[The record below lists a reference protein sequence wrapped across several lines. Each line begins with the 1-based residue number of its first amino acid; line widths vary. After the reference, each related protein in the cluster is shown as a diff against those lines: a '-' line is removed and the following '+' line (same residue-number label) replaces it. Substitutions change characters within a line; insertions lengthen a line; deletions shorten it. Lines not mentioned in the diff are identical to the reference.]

1 MGNVRPVTD
10 AWRGNHPWAAV
21 YAFIVERSALGG
33 VLWRLGMGS
42 DIAKLYAAADEIGR
56 LPDGAAVLDI
66 PCGSGVALRGLRAGQ
81 DVRYV
86 AADIAPAMLERT
98 RREAERRGVDVELRE
113 ADAGV
118 LPFADQTFDLA
129 VCFTSLHC
137 FPDPALAVR
146 ELARV
151 LKPGARITG
160 SAFLTDSGLRFKPMI
175 VAGRA
180 GGLLGPSGSHA
191 DLRRWLA
198 WAGFQHATLDRSG
211 GLTYFTGTRA

>member
-1 MGNVRPVTD
+1 VTQ
-10 AWRGNHPWAAV
+10 AWRTNHPWAVV
-21 YAFIVERSALGG
+21 YDFLVERSTVGG
-33 VLWRLGMGS
+33 ALWRLGMGS
-42 DIAKLYAAADEIGR
+42 DLGKLYAAADEIGR

-66 PCGSGVALRGLRAGQ
+66 PCGGGVALRGVRPGQ

-98 RREAERRGVDVELRE
+98 RAAALKRGIEVELRE
-113 ADAGV
+113 ADVGA
-118 LPFADQTFDLA
+118 LPFEAATFDLA

-137 FPDPALAVR
+137 FPDPARAVR

-151 LKPGARITG
+151 LRPNGRITG
-160 SAFLTDSGLRFKPMI
+160 SAFLTDTGLRFKPMI
-175 VAGRA
+175 AAGRL

-198 WAGFQHATLDRSG
+198 WAGFDDVELDRSG
-211 GLTYFTGTRA
+211 GLTYFTARRG